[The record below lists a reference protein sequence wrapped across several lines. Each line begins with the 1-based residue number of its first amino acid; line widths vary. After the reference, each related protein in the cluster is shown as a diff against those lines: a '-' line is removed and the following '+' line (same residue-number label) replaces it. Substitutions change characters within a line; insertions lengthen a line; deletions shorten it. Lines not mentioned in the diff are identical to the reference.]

1 MRKIAILGGT
11 GDQGYGLALRWAKAG
26 QQIIIGSR
34 QAPKAEDA
42 AKRVLETLG
51 GEYQVTGLA
60 NPDAA
65 AQADV
70 TVLTVP
76 FAGSADIVK
85 SVRDGLPEGA
95 VFIDV
100 TVPLA
105 TVHGGRASRMV
116 GVWQG
121 SAAEQ
126 TRELLPKGVK
136 LASAFQNTSASVLE
150 DLSQDVDC
158 DIITCGEADAK
169 KVVREL
175 VDLIPGCR
183 YVDGGP
189 IENSRLVEP
198 ITALLIGLNIRYK
211 VHGSGIRITGLD
223 EGGRH

>member
-1 MRKIAILGGT
+1 MRTIAILGGT
-11 GDQGYGLALRWAKAG
+11 GDQGYGLALRWGKVG
-26 QQIIIGSR
+26 QHIIIGSR

-51 GEYQVTGLA
+51 AGEYRIEGMA

-65 AQADV
+65 ARADV

-85 SVRDGLPEGA
+85 SVRDHLKDGTY
-95 VFIDV
+95 FIDV

-105 TVHGGRASRMV
+105 TVHGGRATRMV
-116 GVWQG
+116 GVWEG

-126 TRELLPKGVK
+126 TRALLPKGIK
-136 LASAFQNTSASVLE
+136 LASAFQNTSATVLE
-150 DLSQDVDC
+150 DLSQEVDC

-169 KVVREL
+169 LVVREL

-198 ITALLIGLNIRYK
+198 ITALLIGLNIRHK
-211 VHGSGIRITGLD
+211 VHGSGIRITGL
-223 EGGRH
+223 EAGH

>member
-26 QQIIIGSR
+26 QHIIIGSR

-51 GEYQVTGLA
+51 SGYTVEGRA

-65 AQADV
+65 AAADV

-85 SVRDGLPEGA
+85 SVRESLPEGA
-95 VFIDV
+95 IFIDV

-105 TVHGGRASRMV
+105 TVHGGRASRMA

-126 TRELLPKGVK
+126 TRELLPPHVK
-136 LASAFQNTSASVLE
+136 LASAFQNTSASELE
-150 DLSQDVDC
+150 NLEHEVDC
-158 DIITCGEADAK
+158 DIIVCGQADAK
-169 KVVREL
+169 NVVREL
-175 VDLIPGCR
+175 IDLIPGCR

-189 IENSRLVEP
+189 LENSRLVEP

-223 EGGRH
+223 AGH

>member
-1 MRKIAILGGT
+1 MRTIAILGGT
-11 GDQGYGLALRWAKAG
+11 GDQGYGLALRWAKVG
-26 QQIIIGSR
+26 QHIIIGSR

-51 GEYQVTGLA
+51 AGEYQVEGLA

-65 AQADV
+65 ARADV

-85 SVRDGLPEGA
+85 SVRDSVKEGTF
-95 VFIDV
+95 FIDV

-105 TVHGGRASRMV
+105 TVHGGRATRMV
-116 GVWQG
+116 GVWEG

-126 TRELLPKGVK
+126 TRALLPKTIK
-136 LASAFQNTSASVLE
+136 LASAFQNTSASELE
-150 DLSQDVDC
+150 DLDKEVDC

-169 KVVREL
+169 AIVREL
-175 VDLIPGCR
+175 IDLIPGCR

-198 ITALLIGLNIRYK
+198 ITALLIGLNIRHK
-211 VHGSGIRITGLD
+211 VHGSGIRITGL
-223 EGGRH
+223 GV

>member
-11 GDQGYGLALRWAKAG
+11 GDQGYGLAIRWAKAG
-26 QQIIIGSR
+26 QHIIIGSR
-34 QAPKAEDA
+34 QSPKAEDA
-42 AKRVLETLG
+42 AKRVLDTLG
-51 GEYQVTGLA
+51 GEGKVEGMA

-65 AQADV
+65 AAADV
-70 TVLTVP
+70 TILTVP

-85 SVRDGLPEGA
+85 SVRESLPENA
-95 VFIDV
+95 IFVDV

-105 TVHGGRASRMV
+105 TVHGGRATRMA

-126 TRELLPKGVK
+126 TRELLPKNIK
-136 LASAFQNTSASVLE
+136 LASAFQNTSASELE
-150 DLSQDVDC
+150 DLSKDVDC

-169 KVVREL
+169 AVVKEL
-175 VDLIPGCR
+175 VELIPGCR

-198 ITALLIGLNIRYK
+198 ITALLIGLNIRHK
-211 VHGSGIRITGLD
+211 VHGSGIRITGLPS
-223 EGGRH
+223 

>member
-11 GDQGYGLALRWAKAG
+11 GDQGYGLAIRWAKAG
-26 QQIIIGSR
+26 QHIIIGSR
-34 QAPKAEDA
+34 QSPKAEDA

-51 GEYQVTGLA
+51 GEGKVEGMA

-65 AQADV
+65 AAADV

-85 SVRDGLPEGA
+85 SVRDSLPENA
-95 VFIDV
+95 IFIDV

-105 TVHGGRASRMV
+105 TVHGGRATRMA

-126 TRELLPKGVK
+126 TRELLPKNVK
-136 LASAFQNTSASVLE
+136 LASAFQNTSASELE
-150 DLSQDVDC
+150 DLSKDVDC

-169 KVVREL
+169 SVVKEL
-175 VDLIPGCR
+175 VELIPGCQ

-198 ITALLIGLNIRYK
+198 ITALLIGLNIRHK
-211 VHGSGIRITGLD
+211 VHGSGIRITGLP
-223 EGGRH
+223 G

>member
-1 MRKIAILGGT
+1 VRTIAILGGT
-11 GDQGYGLALRWAKAG
+11 GDQGYGLALRWGKVG
-26 QQIIIGSR
+26 QHIIIGSR
-34 QAPKAEDA
+34 QTPKAEDA
-42 AKRVLETLG
+42 AKRILETLG
-51 GEYQVTGLA
+51 EGDYKIEGMA

-65 AQADV
+65 ARADV

-85 SVRDGLPEGA
+85 SVRDSVKEGTI
-95 VFIDV
+95 FIDV

-116 GVWQG
+116 GVWEG

-126 TRELLPKGVK
+126 TRALLPKTIK
-136 LASAFQNTSASVLE
+136 LASAFQNTSASELE
-150 DLSQDVDC
+150 DLSKEVDC

-169 KVVREL
+169 AVVREL
-175 VDLIPGCR
+175 IDLIPGCR

-198 ITALLIGLNIRYK
+198 ITALLIGLNIRHK

-223 EGGRH
+223 AGH